1 MYEYNPSCP
10 LSYEEYLEKVFYVQM
25 EIIIGNE
32 ILDPSNKEQPIQRL
46 ITDEYDGFYDPRI
59 LNKHTLLLGVNTYEI
74 EDGIFSSTKTG
85 KFYAVTRDKVH
96 NARTETVENEFFL
109 TFEVKLDSTVKHFH

>member
-1 MYEYNPSCP
+1 
-10 LSYEEYLEKVFYVQM
+10 M

-96 NARTETVENEFFL
+96 NARTETVENEFF
-109 TFEVKLDSTVKHFH
+109 